1 MTKKFL
7 FIAAFSSVSLFANEM
22 LIKQNVS
29 IDAKISPTTYFS
41 NIQVIGNDKLR
52 KEKNLSLKDKN
63 SLIKTFNSL
72 NDFIKNSEICKGGN
86 FSITPFYEYKDNK
99 KEQTGFESNY
109 HLDCEFKEEATE
121 DFNTILD
128 FIQKE
133 TQENPYLIFPIPKIT
148 KNIKEEDLKALDD
161 TLNQKLIQKANAM
174 ALEYSK
180 ILNKKCLIKEITLG
194 EDTQI
199 ENPILYRTQ
208 ALAKS
213 NDNALEK
220 IEMPTAKEITKS
232 ADGKVIFICK

>member
-1 MTKKFL
+1 M
-7 FIAAFSSVSLFANEM
+7 
-22 LIKQNVS
+22 
-29 IDAKISPTTYFS
+29 
-41 NIQVIGNDKLR
+41 
-52 KEKNLSLKDKN
+52 
-63 SLIKTFNSL
+63 
-72 NDFIKNSEICKGGN
+72 
-86 FSITPFYEYKDNK
+86 
-99 KEQTGFESNY
+99 
-109 HLDCEFKEEATE
+109 
-121 DFNTILD
+121 D

-194 EDTQI
+194 EDSQI

>member
-41 NIQVIGNDKLR
+41 NIQVIGND

-121 DFNTILD
+121 VGLYPKRNTRESLFDF
-128 FIQKE
+128 
-133 TQENPYLIFPIPKIT
+133 P
-148 KNIKEEDLKALDD
+148 
-161 TLNQKLIQKANAM
+161 
-174 ALEYSK
+174 YSK
-180 ILNKKCLIKEITLG
+180 N
-194 EDTQI
+194 
-199 ENPILYRTQ
+199 Y
-208 ALAKS
+208 
-213 NDNALEK
+213 
-220 IEMPTAKEITKS
+220 
-232 ADGKVIFICK
+232 

>member
-1 MTKKFL
+1 M
-7 FIAAFSSVSLFANEM
+7 
-22 LIKQNVS
+22 
-29 IDAKISPTTYFS
+29 
-41 NIQVIGNDKLR
+41 
-52 KEKNLSLKDKN
+52 
-63 SLIKTFNSL
+63 
-72 NDFIKNSEICKGGN
+72 
-86 FSITPFYEYKDNK
+86 
-99 KEQTGFESNY
+99 
-109 HLDCEFKEEATE
+109 
-121 DFNTILD
+121 
-128 FIQKE
+128 
-133 TQENPYLIFPIPKIT
+133 IFPIPKIT

-194 EDTQI
+194 EDSQI

>member
-1 MTKKFL
+1 MKKL
-7 FIAAFSSVSLFANEM
+7 LLIASFSSVSLFANEL

-29 IDAKISPTTYFS
+29 IDAKISPTIYFS

-121 DFNTILD
+121 DFNAIWNL
-128 FIQKE
+128 FKKE
-133 TQENPYLIFPIPKIT
+133 H
-148 KNIKEEDLKALDD
+148 KE
-161 TLNQKLIQKANAM
+161 
-174 ALEYSK
+174 
-180 ILNKKCLIKEITLG
+180 ILN
-194 EDTQI
+194 
-199 ENPILYRTQ
+199 
-208 ALAKS
+208 
-213 NDNALEK
+213 
-220 IEMPTAKEITKS
+220 
-232 ADGKVIFICK
+232 